1 MNSPLPS
8 GYTTTPVAFGLRCT
22 GRSLKLMSIG
32 DRNTKIRINVTMTSY
47 CTVPRS
53 YDQKMNPLI
62 VRHTG
67 FMGRAGA
74 CDPAVFS
81 SVCKENSIESLN
93 HRTIRVIGKSSELE
107 ALKSFNR

>member
-1 MNSPLPS
+1 
-8 GYTTTPVAFGLRCT
+8 
-22 GRSLKLMSIG
+22 
-32 DRNTKIRINVTMTSY
+32 
-47 CTVPRS
+47 
-53 YDQKMNPLI
+53 MNPLI

-93 HRTIRVIGKSSELE
+93 HRTIRVIGKSFELE
-107 ALKSFNR
+107 ALK